1 MEASVMPAFL
11 HLIALFGIFLLM
23 RAKSSPP
30 DQHRQCAMLG
40 MYIVMLFLTASVYY
54 LTTASV
60 EVYMGRYAAATGI
73 ELHLM
78 VLLAFFAVPVLFARD
93 TK

>member
-1 MEASVMPAFL
+1 MPAFL
-11 HLIALFGIFLLM
+11 HLIALFGVFLLV
-23 RAKSSPP
+23 RAKKWPLAR
-30 DQHRQCAMLG
+30 HRQCTMLG